1 VADDQG
7 RRRQMENR
15 QRDAAEA
22 LGKSFDIVDAV
33 GEL

>member
-1 VADDQG
+1 
-7 RRRQMENR
+7 MENR